1 MSTVALK
8 NTMVMN
14 NTEKKAGL
22 VERFKK
28 YFLDNAAFFAA
39 TSAGMS
45 GNGYAAAQIMRDAR
59 RVASANR

>member
-1 MSTVALK
+1 MSTVAIK

-28 YFLDNAAFFAA
+28 YFLDNAGFFAA
-39 TSAGMS
+39 ASAGMS
-45 GNGYAAAQIMRDAR
+45 GNGYAAGRIMRDAR

>member
-1 MSTVALK
+1 MSTVAIK

-28 YFLDNAAFFAA
+28 IFP
-39 TSAGMS
+39 G
-45 GNGYAAAQIMRDAR
+45 
-59 RVASANR
+59 

>member
-39 TSAGMS
+39 ASAGMS
-45 GNGYAAAQIMRDAR
+45 GTGSIR
-59 RVASANR
+59 RQYPASSPDDR